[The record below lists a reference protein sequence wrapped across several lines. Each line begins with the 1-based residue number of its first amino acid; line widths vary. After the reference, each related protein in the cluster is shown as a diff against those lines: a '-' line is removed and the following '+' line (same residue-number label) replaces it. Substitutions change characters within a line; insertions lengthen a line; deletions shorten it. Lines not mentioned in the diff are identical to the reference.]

1 MQSFIWL
8 YAFIFI
14 SQKGKFYLHIC
25 IDVYI
30 LYIKYIYNIS
40 RRGICMQI
48 IISNSSKEP
57 IYEQIYAQIKKLI
70 LTGQL
75 QEGQPLPSMRQLAK
89 DLEISVITT
98 KRAYE
103 ELEKNGYIYS
113 IVGKG
118 SFISEQ
124 NSEMMKERKM
134 KAIEEKLL
142 VAIQNAKE
150 MDISLAELKA
160 MLTLLYTED
169 E

>member
-1 MQSFIWL
+1 
-8 YAFIFI
+8 
-14 SQKGKFYLHIC
+14 
-25 IDVYI
+25 
-30 LYIKYIYNIS
+30 
-40 RRGICMQI
+40 MQI

-70 LTGQL
+70 LTGEL
-75 QEGQPLPSMRQLAK
+75 QEGQSLPSMRQLAK

-103 ELEKNGYIYS
+103 ELEKNGFIYS

-124 NSEMMKERKM
+124 NKEMMRERKI
-134 KAIEEKLL
+134 KVVEENLL
-142 VAIQNAKE
+142 IAIQNAKE
-150 MDISLAELKA
+150 MNIDLAELKE
-160 MLTLLYTED
+160 MLTLLYTEN

>member
-1 MQSFIWL
+1 
-8 YAFIFI
+8 
-14 SQKGKFYLHIC
+14 
-25 IDVYI
+25 
-30 LYIKYIYNIS
+30 
-40 RRGICMQI
+40 MQI

-70 LTGQL
+70 LTGEL
-75 QEGQPLPSMRQLAK
+75 QEGQSLPSMRQLAK

-103 ELEKNGYIYS
+103 ELEKNGFIYS

-124 NSEMMKERKM
+124 KKEMMRERKI
-134 KAIEEKLL
+134 KVVEENLL
-142 VAIQNAKE
+142 IAIQNAKE
-150 MDISLAELKA
+150 MNIGLSELKE
-160 MLTLLYTED
+160 MLALLYSDD